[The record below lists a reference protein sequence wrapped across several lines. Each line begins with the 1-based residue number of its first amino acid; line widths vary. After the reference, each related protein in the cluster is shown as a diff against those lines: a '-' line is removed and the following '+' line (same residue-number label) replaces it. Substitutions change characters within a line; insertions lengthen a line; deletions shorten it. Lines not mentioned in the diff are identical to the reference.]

1 MTPSAF
7 YLPQLA
13 LTGLMAVV
21 GLYNMVRPGGNPF
34 TVFHFA
40 DLATSLL
47 GHLAFSLFGS
57 FAAYLGG
64 PVVQVAFP
72 LSLFTYLASL
82 QKPFFAALA
91 LFWAAHS
98 LVGVSLY
105 VRDARALTFEL
116 YYGSEHLWN
125 RLLFELELLRLDR
138 FLGGLLHLGGALI
151 LVAALGLAL
160 LASRSN
166 RRLPTSFPYSPRR
179 NV

>member
-13 LTGLMAVV
+13 LTGLMAVI
-21 GLYNMVRPGGNPF
+21 GLYNMVRPGGGPF
-34 TVFHFA
+34 AVFHLA
-40 DLATSLL
+40 DLVTGLL
-47 GHLAFSLFGS
+47 GHFTFSLFGS

-64 PVVQVAFP
+64 LVVQVAFP
-72 LSLFTYLASL
+72 LGLFTYLVTL
-82 QKPFFAALA
+82 QKPFFASLA

-116 YYGSEHLWN
+116 YNGGEHIWH
-125 RLLFELELLRLDR
+125 RLLSELGLLPFDR
-138 FLGGLLHLGGALI
+138 FLGGLLHLGGALV

-166 RRLPTSFPYSPRR
+166 RALPNPLSYAPRR